1 MIFFKRILG
10 NENLGYT
17 LPYRQEPKS
26 NKCTAHIDPVV
37 DGWRVLHYWTVWYEK
52 QILENDDNRTKDSCW
67 LTRNV
72 RGTKLH
78 STVQAYCW

>member
-17 LPYRQEPKS
+17 LPYRQEPKP

-37 DGWRVLHYWTVWYEK
+37 DG
-52 QILENDDNRTKDSCW
+52 
-67 LTRNV
+67 
-72 RGTKLH
+72 
-78 STVQAYCW
+78 